1 MDYVPELKAT
11 VAAIGREYKRLAA
24 WFRAFPEAD
33 WKKPTCCTEWNA
45 AKVVGHLAMG
55 GAFFASSVR
64 NALKGSQALPLGA
77 KDQPDFMRIREEMA
91 QEIAE
96 LSPAALVERFE
107 LNTGDVYGLFS
118 TLKPE
123 DFDRPTWH
131 RRGTFPVRRLVVSR
145 LNELLLHEW
154 DIRNEAE
161 RPMTQEPLPLAAGNL
176 RQHFQ
181 LFYEMDP
188 VPGLAGTFA
197 FRLTDGKRWA
207 MRVEDKKA
215 VDLGPGDHKA
225 DAAFSATG
233 SDMLLLSTG
242 RGSVEGRRKEGR
254 FRVEGDEAKA
264 SAIIPKLFFP
274 L

>member
-64 NALKGSQALPLGA
+64 NGIRGLDALPLGA

-91 QEIAE
+91 QEIAD
-96 LSPAALVERFE
+96 LSPAALVDRFE
-107 LNTGDVYGLFS
+107 LNTGDAYGLFT
-118 TLKPE
+118 TLKSE
-123 DFDRPTWH
+123 DFDKPIWH
-131 RRGTFPVRRLVVSR
+131 RRGTFPLRRLVISR

-154 DIRNEAE
+154 DIWNEPG
-161 RPMTQEPLPLAAGNL
+161 RPMTQRDVPLAAGNL
-176 RQHFQ
+176 RQHLQ
-181 LFYEMDP
+181 LFYELSP

-225 DAAFSATG
+225 DVTFSATSG
-233 SDMLLLSTG
+233 GMMLLYSG
-242 RGSVEGRRKEGR
+242 RAPLGRWRKDGR
-254 FRVEGDEAKA
+254 FQVEGDAAKA
-264 SAIIPKLFFP
+264 QAILPKLFFP